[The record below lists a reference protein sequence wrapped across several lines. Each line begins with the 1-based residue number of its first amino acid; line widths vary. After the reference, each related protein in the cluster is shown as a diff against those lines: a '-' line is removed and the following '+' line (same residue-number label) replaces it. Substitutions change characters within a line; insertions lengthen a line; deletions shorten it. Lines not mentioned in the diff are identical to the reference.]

1 MAIDYSDRDKAGQ
14 VAFYVLLWKKN
25 GISLDLFDDYW
36 KDVHGPVCARLP
48 GQDRYWQF
56 HVAHNDGGHWSLPD
70 DYVNASSDSEQFD
83 GIAELTFKSEAD
95 RQTWFQAAGLLMD
108 DEGNLF
114 SKAIGYN
121 TSPGNSITYVDK
133 IYDGSPIGTTEVQ
146 KYHCPIRKA
155 AGVSTEEF
163 RAYLTDKLAPIFTNY
178 DRILKFRLH
187 LFEQVDSS
195 RPDAGAVS
203 HTELPEQQYDAAIE
217 VAFANNLDLAL
228 FLDSEAYRSAL
239 KDFPKYIKHFK
250 PFPERS
256 AYTFV
261 YDGKITLAG
270 QRSVAVADLINRIGA
285 VNQIK
290 DNIVS
295 LMTGGSSSNKTPI
308 IEKLPGTNADLV
320 KTLFSRG
327 EAFDSQG
334 FIELFT
340 ETPVYQFGNWDICFD
355 KASIK
360 QSTDAFFGMVS
371 ALYHEIKML
380 WEIGEVVFV
389 EMDVIYW
396 RKDGSSV
403 SLPCMDIFRFEGDK
417 VAELRICMDANPVGD
432 ASVPV
437 ADTAAVAIAA
447 NRQRVPS
454 PEIMRKFFAE
464 HPEGR
469 RRVKAGFIPKWAIA
483 GPKWSIDGV
492 FGNNVLGTPVRSSE
506 KLPGTNADLVKTLFS
521 RGEAFD
527 SQGFID
533 LFTETPVYQFG
544 NWDICFDKASIKK
557 STDAFFGMV
566 SALYHEI
573 KMLWEID
580 EAVFVEMDVIYWR
593 KDGSSVSLPCMDI
606 FRFEGNKVAE
616 LRIFMDAGPVGNAS
630 IPVADTAAVAIA
642 AQKQRVP
649 SPEIMR
655 KFFAEHPEGRRRV
668 NTGFIPKWAIAGPKW
683 SIDESPTITTEAI
696 ADERWSLLKTYL
708 KDLKVEELL
717 SLLGTEKLNN
727 SDREY
732 RILERL

>member
-1 MAIDYSDRDKAGQ
+1 
-14 VAFYVLLWKKN
+14 
-25 GISLDLFDDYW
+25 
-36 KDVHGPVCARLP
+36 
-48 GQDRYWQF
+48 
-56 HVAHNDGGHWSLPD
+56 
-70 DYVNASSDSEQFD
+70 
-83 GIAELTFKSEAD
+83 
-95 RQTWFQAAGLLMD
+95 MD

-133 IYDGSPIGTTEVQ
+133 IYNGSLIGTTEVQ

-155 AGVSTEEF
+155 AGVSIQEL
-163 RAYLTDKLAPIFTNY
+163 RSYLTDKLAPIFTGY
-178 DRILKFRLH
+178 DRLLKFRFH

-261 YDGKITLAG
+261 YDAKITLAG
-270 QRSVAVADLINRIGA
+270 QRSVAVANLIDRIGA

-295 LMTGGSSSNKTPI
+295 LMTGSSSNSKGPI
-308 IEKLPGTNADLV
+308 IEKLPRTNADLV

-334 FIELFT
+334 FIDLFT
-340 ETPVYQFGNWDICFD
+340 DTPVYQFGNWDICFD

-360 QSTDAFFGMVS
+360 QSTDAFFSMVS

-380 WEIGEVVFV
+380 WEI
-389 EMDVIYW
+389 
-396 RKDGSSV
+396 
-403 SLPCMDIFRFEGDK
+403 
-417 VAELRICMDANPVGD
+417 N
-432 ASVPV
+432 
-437 ADTAAVAIAA
+437 
-447 NRQRVPS
+447 
-454 PEIMRKFFAE
+454 
-464 HPEGR
+464 
-469 RRVKAGFIPKWAIA
+469 
-483 GPKWSIDGV
+483 
-492 FGNNVLGTPVRSSE
+492 
-506 KLPGTNADLVKTLFS
+506 
-521 RGEAFD
+521 
-527 SQGFID
+527 
-533 LFTETPVYQFG
+533 
-544 NWDICFDKASIKK
+544 
-557 STDAFFGMV
+557 
-566 SALYHEI
+566 
-573 KMLWEID
+573 
-580 EAVFVEMDVIYWR
+580 EAVFVEMDVICWR

-616 LRIFMDAGPVGNAS
+616 LRIFMDAGPVGDAS

-642 AQKQRVP
+642 ANRQRVQ

-655 KFFAEHPEGRRRV
+655 KFFAEHPEGRRRI
-668 NTGFIPKWAIAGPKW
+668 NAGFIPKWAIAGPKW
-683 SIDESPTITTEAI
+683 SIDESPKITNGAI
-696 ADERWSLLKTYL
+696 ADEGWNLLKTYL

-717 SLLGTEKLNN
+717 SLLTTEKANN
-727 SDREY
+727 SREY